1 MAGFAKKNKQLD
13 QLRRGAMNFA
23 FFAETFPWLAPMGK
37 YFVIT
42 FVILFTAVFIYSLGG
57 RQWAKQ
63 RKELKDWK
71 FDEAYTQE
79 VRLKYPHL
87 TEAEVI
93 EAFEQLR
100 LFFLI
105 CWRNDNKLM
114 AMPSKLVDFCWHI
127 FILDT
132 RSYIRFCEHVF
143 DGYFHHEPQNELS
156 TIAQSELVAVFA
168 KTQAIP
174 SFTESANITTSD
186 IKSKNMQAKRYLV
199 ASARVFQGAVLLEKM
214 QVLKVN
220 LEDVNVDVDVDA
232 AFIPLLFSID
242 EKLLIEEGF
251 RYSPEYLKLLA
262 ELDIKE
268 DAAAMAALDGVGGGI
283 GGSCGDGGA
292 ACGCG
297 GSV

>member
-1 MAGFAKKNKQLD
+1 
-13 QLRRGAMNFA
+13 MNFT

-37 YFVIT
+37 YFVII
-42 FVILFTAVFIYSLGG
+42 FVILFIAVFIHALGG

-79 VRLKYPHL
+79 VLLKYPHL
-87 TEAEVI
+87 SETDVT

-100 LFFLI
+100 LYFLI
-105 CWRNDNKLM
+105 CWHNDNKLM
-114 AMPSKLVDFCWHI
+114 AMPSKLIDFCWHT
-127 FILDT
+127 FICDT
-132 RSYIRFCEHVF
+132 RSYMRFCEHVF
-143 DGYFHHEPQNELS
+143 DDFFHHEPANELS
-156 TIAQSELVAVFA
+156 AIAQSELVVLFA

-174 SFTESANITTSD
+174 SIPESASITTSD
-186 IKSKNMQAKRYLV
+186 IKSKNVQAKRCLV
-199 ASARVFQGAVLLEKM
+199 AAARVFQAAVLLEKM
-214 QVLKVN
+214 QALKVN
-220 LEDVNVDVDVDA
+220 LDVEDA
-232 AFIPLLFSID
+232 AFIPVFFSID

-268 DAAAMAALDGVGGGI
+268 DEAAMAGLDGVGGGV

-297 GSV
+297 GSI